1 MKNVQVQASGL
12 VRKGK
17 EISNGLF
24 EFGLAFNLLG
34 QTEGD
39 ALGNALS
46 SMGGAADKLSVL
58 AAEQAEKELAEFEEP
73 LNDYIKTVHAVKLA
87 LQRRH
92 EKRLTYSTCLAD
104 VESNTQQLYKL
115 RAQIGSEAKAYSIE
129 MSLRR
134 AQEAADLARD
144 DFCATSQRVL
154 REVDRFKREKAEDM
168 RRTVLDYINIQVE
181 YNKRMEE
188 IWGALIPELENVTM
202 EQQQQQQHH
211 HHHHGMMTSTV
222 ATTTPQNRA
231 APVSPETT
239 SNPMILQQH
248 QQAVYGFGQSQ
259 VPIFE
264 NQHHSQYHQQPP
276 QPQQQQPPA
285 PIMGDPMISVQ
296 YRETPGPL

>member
-1 MKNVQVQASGL
+1 MKNVQIQASGL

-104 VESNTQQLYKL
+104 VESKTQQLYKL
-115 RAQIGSEAKAYSIE
+115 RSQIGSEAKAYSVE

-188 IWGALIPELENVTM
+188 IWGSLIPELENVSM
-202 EQQQQQQHH
+202 EQQQHH
-211 HHHHGMMTSTV
+211 PSMTSPV
-222 ATTTPQNRA
+222 ASTNTTPQNRV

-239 SNPMILQQH
+239 SNPINLQQH
-248 QQAVYGFGQSQ
+248 QQTVYGFGQAQ
-259 VPIFE
+259 VPHFE
-264 NQHHSQYHQQPP
+264 SQHHSQYHHQP
-276 QPQQQQPPA
+276 QQQPPA